1 MEFLKKRDKQK
12 AIELIQ
18 WANSVED
25 ALRQMIEKKNQLE
38 NEFRDL
44 YEEAKS
50 QSAFVVIA
58 NTPIERLNT
67 GKYRINIKSLEQAGI
82 SNVAQVIDV
91 PKDKLVAVNGIGDVM
106 AQNIIDSSKELYDFA
121 KRNAV
126 VKIDPDNKSQ
136 LMNKMVQTLCYL
148 NRQEKLIAEVQRL
161 YDANHDS
168 LSYAVQS
175 AELMCSPLKYFFS
188 GKKKKQHAKDSVS
201 KIESL
206 SNDGYGDRV
215 NNLVQ
220 EYNDI
225 FDIPVEECWQDYTG
239 NASSYYAKIEKVVG
253 SAGESGTDSN
263 AAESVVTGKRA
274 SGLESVLPDE
284 LVKEINEQELDTS
297 LLKATLR
304 SYQEF
309 GAKYIVHQKRTLL
322 GDEMGLG
329 KTLQA
334 IASMAHL
341 AAKGNTHFL
350 VICPLSV
357 LVNWERE
364 IQKFSGM
371 STIAICGDDR
381 QEEFDK
387 WIAEG
392 GVGITTY
399 ETTVK
404 LEVPVELE
412 VAMVTVDEA
421 HYIKNPQAQ
430 RTIAVG
436 RLLEKAEYNLLM
448 SGTPLEN
455 RIEEMLFLVNTLNKE
470 VGAQIEE
477 LTDFTQA
484 DKFRLA
490 LAPVYLRRNKEAVLK
505 ELPDLQE
512 KEDWGILTKEE
523 GKVYDETLADGN
535 FMSIRQISWNLPD
548 FEESTKAK
556 RLLEICEAAKE
567 QDRKVLIFTF
577 FKDTIEKVMKLLGDD
592 CVGYIN
598 GSISPDERQKLV
610 DKFEKAGAGAALV
623 SQVVA
628 GGVGL
633 NIQAASVVIFCE
645 PQIKPSMETQA
656 VARAYR
662 MGQTRNVLVHRLLIE
677 DSIDDAMME
686 VLKQKQTVFD
696 SFADESVT
704 GVADIEINEKALG
717 ELVEQEKKNRGI
729 A

>member
-12 AIELIQ
+12 AIELIK

-25 ALRQMIEKKNQLE
+25 ALSQMIEKKNQLE

-67 GKYRINIKSLEQAGI
+67 GRYRINIKCLEQEGFR
-82 SNVAQVIDV
+82 NVAQVIDV
-91 PKDKLVAVNGIGDVM
+91 PKEKLVAVNGIGDVM

-168 LSYAVQS
+168 LSDAVQS

-188 GKKKKQHAKDSVS
+188 GQKKKQHAKDSVS

-206 SNDGYGDRV
+206 SNDGYGDKV
-215 NNLVQ
+215 NDLVR

-225 FDIPVEECWQDYTG
+225 FDISVEECWQDYTG
-239 NASSYYAKIEKVVG
+239 NASSYYAKMEKV
-253 SAGESGTDSN
+253 TDYN
-263 AAESVVTGKRA
+263 AAESVITGKRA
-274 SGLESVLPDE
+274 SGLSSVLPDE
-284 LVKEINEQELDTS
+284 LVKEINAQELDTS

-371 STIAICGDDR
+371 STIAIYGDDR

-535 FMSIRQISWNLPD
+535 FMCIRQISWNLPN

-662 MGQTRNVLVHRLLIE
+662 MGQTRNVLVHRLLIK

-696 SFADESVT
+696 NFADELVT

-717 ELVEQEKKNRGI
+717 ELVDQEKKNRGI

>member
-12 AIELIQ
+12 AIELIK

-168 LSYAVQS
+168 LSDAVQS

-188 GKKKKQHAKDSVS
+188 GQKKKQHAKDSVS

-206 SNDGYGDRV
+206 SNDGYGDKV

-225 FDIPVEECWQDYTG
+225 FDISVEECWQDYTG

-274 SGLESVLPDE
+274 SGLASVLPDE

-371 STIAICGDDR
+371 STIAIYGDDR

-455 RIEEMLFLVNTLNKE
+455 RIEELLFLVNTLNKE

-523 GKVYDETLADGN
+523 GKVYDETLAEGN
-535 FMSIRQISWNLPD
+535 FMSIRQISWNLPNC
-548 FEESTKAK
+548 EESTKAK
-556 RLLEICEAAKE
+556 RLIEICEAAKE

-662 MGQTRNVLVHRLLIE
+662 MGQTRNVLVHRLLIK

-696 SFADESVT
+696 NFADESVT

>member
-1 MEFLKKRDKQK
+1 
-12 AIELIQ
+12 
-18 WANSVED
+18 
-25 ALRQMIEKKNQLE
+25 
-38 NEFRDL
+38 
-44 YEEAKS
+44 
-50 QSAFVVIA
+50 
-58 NTPIERLNT
+58 
-67 GKYRINIKSLEQAGI
+67 
-82 SNVAQVIDV
+82 
-91 PKDKLVAVNGIGDVM
+91 
-106 AQNIIDSSKELYDFA
+106 
-121 KRNAV
+121 
-126 VKIDPDNKSQ
+126 
-136 LMNKMVQTLCYL
+136 
-148 NRQEKLIAEVQRL
+148 
-161 YDANHDS
+161 
-168 LSYAVQS
+168 
-175 AELMCSPLKYFFS
+175 
-188 GKKKKQHAKDSVS
+188 
-201 KIESL
+201 
-206 SNDGYGDRV
+206 
-215 NNLVQ
+215 
-220 EYNDI
+220 
-225 FDIPVEECWQDYTG
+225 
-239 NASSYYAKIEKVVG
+239 
-253 SAGESGTDSN
+253 
-263 AAESVVTGKRA
+263 
-274 SGLESVLPDE
+274 
-284 LVKEINEQELDTS
+284 
-297 LLKATLR
+297 
-304 SYQEF
+304 
-309 GAKYIVHQKRTLL
+309 
-322 GDEMGLG
+322 MGLG

-350 VICPLSV
+350 VICPLRV

-364 IQKFSGM
+364 IQKFCGM
-371 STIAICGDDR
+371 STIAIYGDDR

-512 KEDWGILTKEE
+512 KEDWGILTKEV

-535 FMSIRQISWNLPD
+535 FMCIRQISWNLPN

-662 MGQTRNVLVHRLLIE
+662 MGQTRNVLVHRLLIK

-696 SFADESVT
+696 NFADESVT

-717 ELVEQEKKNRGI
+717 ELVDQEKKNRGI